1 VKWLSLKRGKVHS
14 NGNKET
20 CVLFSRLQTE
30 RGVGEQNL
38 SLPSQEEETWPRGG
52 LIQMAGDGPTHNER
66 KRVTAQEQMFLFAFC
81 KQHKLCPLWILS
93 LSLSPFWALSFQV
106 NYVQR
111 TPNSTLYL
119 SIYPFSFSL
128 L

>member
-93 LSLSPFWALSFQV
+93 LSLSLPFG
-106 NYVQR
+106 
-111 TPNSTLYL
+111 
-119 SIYPFSFSL
+119 PFLFK
-128 L
+128 